1 MNEHSFMTTG
11 RIVTRESNTGGD
23 KYHRILNAAV
33 RVFARQGFFQS
44 TVSQVAREAGVADGT
59 IYLYFKNKEDILVQ
73 FFSYRARQV
82 FDDFKIAVD
91 RAESAFGKLKCL
103 IGRHLA
109 TFQEDRHMAVV
120 YLSEIHQISRVAEPQ
135 IRAMSQRYADIVA
148 SIVECG
154 QQEGSIRENL
164 NLGLVKRMIIGA
176 VDEVI
181 STWLHAENEYDL
193 TSLADPL
200 ADLLMHG
207 IGSAAFGHARR

>member
-1 MNEHSFMTTG
+1 MNEYSFILTEYT
-11 RIVTRESNTGGD
+11 VTRESNIAGD

-59 IYLYFKNKEDILVQ
+59 IYLYFKNKEDILIQ

-91 RAESAFGKLKCL
+91 QAQSANEKLKCL
-103 IGRHLA
+103 ISRHLA
-109 TFQEDRHMAVV
+109 TFQNDRHMAVV

-154 QQEGSIRENL
+154 QQEGSIRRSL
-164 NLGLVKRMIIGA
+164 NVGLVKRMIIGTL
-176 VDEVI
+176 DEVI
-181 STWLHAENEYDL
+181 STWLHAESEYDL
-193 TSLADPL
+193 VSMADPL
-200 ADLLMHG
+200 VELLMRG
-207 IGSAAFGHARR
+207 VGSASFVQTHR